1 MLLLRCFCRLGRLC
15 IPVLPVAFVL
25 GSAAP
30 VRATEDSSLSTLT
43 VVRRPVAMEVP
54 TTPTLAPGTLSVV
67 PVTTGSEE
75 VVALDEEELLEEQE
89 TETVPYASLPES
101 VRAAAEREL
110 GGKGDYR
117 AARSEDQGVILY
129 QVSAIK
135 DGLGVELILTEEGQ
149 ISFITR
155 EIPFSRLPLAVQASL
170 RQKNPGGKFTS
181 IQMVT
186 AHAYTATMRGERGE
200 EIELRVEPS
209 GLIESEEPTT
219 SAPET
224 EE

>member
-1 MLLLRCFCRLGRLC
+1 MFLAAILLG
-15 IPVLPVAFVL
+15 
-25 GSAAP
+25 GGAAP
-30 VRATEDSSLSTLT
+30 ALATEDGPNSTLT
-43 VVRRPVAMEVP
+43 VVRHPAVLEAP

-67 PVTTGSEE
+67 PATTASESM
-75 VVALDEEELLEEQE
+75 AADEEELHEEEE
-89 TETVPYASLPES
+89 TEMVPYAALPAP
-101 VRAAAEREL
+101 VRAAVEREL

-117 AARSEDQGVILY
+117 AARSEDQGVTLY

-135 DGLGVELILTEEGQ
+135 DGLNVELVLTEEGE
-149 ISFITR
+149 IAFITR

-170 RQKNPGGKFTS
+170 RQKNPGGRFTS

-186 AHAYTATMRGERGE
+186 AHAYVATMRGERGE

-209 GLIESEEPTT
+209 GLIEAEEPTT